1 METKAKET
9 PLEKRKFSLVL
20 EKFLLN
26 YSLYAVLAV
35 IIVVFGCLNSNFL
48 TANNILNNFDK
59 YAYLLVCACGTTI
72 VLCGGGFD
80 LSTGGTLAALTV
92 LGAEVMT
99 YTQNIPLAIVITVMG
114 GALIGAVNGFLIVKF
129 NLVAFLETIAM
140 GYVVRGLAQYY
151 TQSITIS
158 GLPSRFTGFAWNRF
172 LGVPMLIWVGLIVFG
187 VMVYVLHHT
196 GYGRKVFAVGGN
208 HVAANIMGIS
218 DKKVSVS
225 IYALAGALCGIGAVM
240 AMAKSGVA
248 RATTGA
254 NLQMYCTAVAVIGG
268 TSLKG
273 GHGNLFGTLVGVAIY
288 SLIISGL
295 NAMGIDAFWQEIM
308 TGAIIIVAAMID
320 SYKTRNNA

>member
-48 TANNILNNFDK
+48 TVNNILNNFDK

-99 YTQNIPLAIVITVMG
+99 YTQNILLAIVVTVIG

-196 GYGRKVFAVGGN
+196 GYGRKIFAVGGN
-208 HVAANIMGIS
+208 HVAANIMGIN